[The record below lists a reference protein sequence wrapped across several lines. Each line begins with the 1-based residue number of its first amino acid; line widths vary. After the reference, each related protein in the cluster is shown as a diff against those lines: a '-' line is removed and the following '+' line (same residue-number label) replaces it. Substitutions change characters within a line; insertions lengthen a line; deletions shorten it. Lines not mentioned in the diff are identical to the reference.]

1 MGYNYNL
8 VCLLSAL
15 ITHEGLLGTAEVLAS
30 NGGWIDVPEPV
41 GRMVLYFHVR
51 FQKYGFM
58 GLEIHLYRYTYHM
71 YIFICLRI
79 RKFIFLWFDP
89 ISQLTPCYMY
99 TLHYFD
105 SCTYTFICF
114 SISTWYISIPSFMF
128 SHFLFFIFTYG
139 YSNTS

>member
-79 RKFIFLWFDP
+79 RNLFFFMVRPNFPAHTLLHVYITLLWFMY
-89 ISQLTPCYMY
+89 IHVYMFLY
-99 TLHYFD
+99 KYMIYF
-105 SCTYTFICF
+105 Y
-114 SISTWYISIPSFMF
+114 P
-128 SHFLFFIFTYG
+128 FLYVFPFFIFYF
-139 YSNTS
+139 YIRL